1 MLDVIGAGATAS
13 SEIDWHDVW
22 KNSHEAKDLQTELNE
37 VNEEGR
43 KRPPVVATRRST
55 FSASWSYQLR
65 VLLERGF
72 LSYWRNTTYLA
83 AKIALNV
90 LAGLFI
96 GFTFFKSK
104 DTLQGSQNK
113 LFVSRFVSLMA

>member
-13 SEIDWHDVW
+13 SDIDWHDVW
-22 KNSHEAKDLQTELNE
+22 TRSPEAENLQTELE
-37 VNEEGR
+37 GIHEEGR
-43 KRPPVVATRRST
+43 KKPPVTATRRST
-55 FSASWSYQLR
+55 FSASWPYQLF
-65 VLLERGF
+65 VLMERGF

-83 AKIALNV
+83 AKLSLNIFG
-90 LAGLFI
+90 GLFI

-113 LFVSRFVSLMA
+113 LFVSNTVL